1 MPCPFFL
8 PLRRVDESGRW
19 EHAPRWPLIDLY
31 FGVCR
36 APSKNVPGE
45 VIEADESIQRDLCNC
60 GYARGRCD
68 RFPDDATADA
78 VRFSVV
84 SEAEGVLRII
94 WVVEREHV
102 PVEHRELEYSVASGA
117 FVEPP
122 SSDIVLAQAR
132 AFVESYLRLAQQ

>member
-1 MPCPFFL
+1 M

-36 APSKNVPGE
+36 ARQGE
-45 VIEADESIQRDLCNC
+45 VIEAEEFIQRDLCNC
-60 GYARGRCD
+60 GYPRGRCD
-68 RFPDDATADA
+68 RFPDDGASEA

-84 SEAEGVLRII
+84 SEAEGMLRII

-102 PVEHRELEYSVASGA
+102 PVEHRELEYVVASGA
-117 FVEPP
+117 FVETP
-122 SSDIVLAQAR
+122 SSDILLAQAR
-132 AFVESYLRLAQQ
+132 AFVESYLRLAQP

>member
-1 MPCPFFL
+1 M
-8 PLRRVDESGRW
+8 
-19 EHAPRWPLIDLY
+19 
-31 FGVCR
+31 
-36 APSKNVPGE
+36 
-45 VIEADESIQRDLCNC
+45 IEADESIQRDLCNC

-68 RFPDDATADA
+68 RFPDDVAADA

-102 PVEHRELEYSVASGA
+102 PVGHRELEYLVAVGA

-122 SSDIVLAQAR
+122 TSDIVLAQAR
-132 AFVESYLRLAQQ
+132 AFVESYLRLAQP

>member
-1 MPCPFFL
+1 L

-36 APSKNVPGE
+36 ARPGE
-45 VIEADESIQRDLCNC
+45 VIEAEESIQRDLCNC
-60 GYARGRCD
+60 GYARSRCD
-68 RFPDDATADA
+68 RFPDEAIADA

-84 SEAEGVLRII
+84 SEAEEALRIV
-94 WVVEREHV
+94 WVVEQEHS

-122 SSDIVLAQAR
+122 SNEILLAQAR
-132 AFVESYLRLAQQ
+132 AFVESYLRLAQP

>member
-19 EHAPRWPLIDLY
+19 EHAPRLPLIDLY

-36 APSKNVPGE
+36 ARPGE
-45 VIEADESIQRDLCNC
+45 VIEAEESVQRDLCNC

-68 RFPDDATADA
+68 RFPGDAAADA

-84 SEAEGVLRII
+84 AEAENSLRVMQIL
-94 WVVEREHV
+94 EREHV
-102 PVEHRELEYSVASGA
+102 PVEHRELEYMVASAA
-117 FVEPP
+117 FVDPP

-132 AFVESYLRLAQQ
+132 VFVQSYLRLRKS

>member
-36 APSKNVPGE
+36 ARSGE

-68 RFPDDATADA
+68 RFPSDGSADA
-78 VRFSVV
+78 MRFSVV
-84 SEAEGVLRII
+84 NEADGVLRI
-94 WVVEREHV
+94 VMVMENEHA
-102 PVEHRELEYSVASGA
+102 PVEHRELEYVIATA
-117 FVEPP
+117 EFVDPP
-122 SSDIVLAQAR
+122 TSDIVLAQAR
-132 AFVESYLRLAQQ
+132 TFVESYRRMAQA

>member
-8 PLRRVDESGRW
+8 PLRRVDESARW

-36 APSKNVPGE
+36 ARRGE

-68 RFPDDATADA
+68 RFPDDTAPDA

-84 SEAEGVLRII
+84 SEAEGALTII
-94 WVVEREHV
+94 WVVEREHS
-102 PVEHRELEYSVASGA
+102 PVEHRELEYSVAAGA
-117 FVEPP
+117 FVEPTA
-122 SSDIVLAQAR
+122 SDILLAQAR
-132 AFVESYLRLAQQ
+132 AFVESYLRLRSHKPC

>member
-1 MPCPFFL
+1 VPCPFFL

-36 APSKNVPGE
+36 AHPGE
-45 VIEADESIQRDLCNC
+45 VIETDEAIQRDLCNC

-132 AFVESYLRLAQQ
+132 AFVESYLLLAQP